1 MMTTH
6 EITDRPAWL
15 RRLQLLDREKHD
27 APERSGPRSR
37 LLHASARR
45 AATSLGGLIALA
57 LLPKCPL
64 CIAAYLTAFGLS
76 ASIAALLAPLLR
88 PAAALVLVAALLA
101 CLFVLW
107 RHRRAATTCEAPHD
121 DRSAMSVA
129 YCREPPEPAA
139 KRY

>member
-1 MMTTH
+1 MLT
-6 EITDRPAWL
+6 
-15 RRLQLLDREKHD
+15 
-27 APERSGPRSR
+27 
-37 LLHASARR
+37 
-45 AATSLGGLIALA
+45 

-107 RHRRAATTCEAPHD
+107 RHRRAATTCETATTAPSGRPGTCCGSD
-121 DRSAMSVA
+121 NATRQSSL
-129 YCREPPEPAA
+129 C
-139 KRY
+139 